1 MSSQGRKMFND
12 VDEEKQEQQQQ
23 DPLIPPPRAA
33 RTYFIPITSA
43 SVEMRQDWL
52 ERLNMF
58 FTLCGAAFIIVGAC
72 SIVLPLFFSITVQTL
87 TRWILVAGGVV
98 ALLHFLLIF
107 GAPATTSFLLLGIL
121 HLGVGLWMVIMS
133 SVRQYSPFFYIM
145 AGWFIVHGIIKFLMA
160 CQLRNL
166 TSWPALLVSGVA
178 SILLAAAHF
187 VFTYDLGLTFFSV
200 LFGADLAFTGFSFFL
215 IAFMAC
221 LASRASSTQE
231 PLLEEASYHA
241 AHARSP

>member
-1 MSSQGRKMFND
+1 MSSHGRQVSND
-12 VDEEKQEQQQQ
+12 DEEKQEQQQE
-23 DPLIPPPRAA
+23 PLIPPPRAA
-33 RTYFIPITSA
+33 RTYYIPITSA
-43 SVEMRQDWL
+43 STEMRQDWL

-72 SIVLPLFFSITVQTL
+72 SIVLPLFFSSITVQTL

-145 AGWFIVHGIIKFLMA
+145 AGWFILHGIIKFLMA
-160 CQLRNL
+160 CQLRTL
-166 TSWPALLVSGVA
+166 TSWPALMVSGVV

-187 VFTYDLGLTFFSV
+187 VFTSSFGLTFFSV

-221 LASRASSTQE
+221 LATRAAGTQQ
-231 PLLEEASYHA
+231 PLLDEASYHA
-241 AHARSP
+241 AHANSP